1 MSLHQYKIDFSQLT
15 SDEKTDLIKHIEPV
29 SFNGLHWY
37 PDFQSAIFSLERE
50 EDLRLLNIPEKCR
63 LSHCQ
68 LVYKSENLF
77 SRAPHCT

>member
-15 SDEKTDLIKHIEPV
+15 SDEKTDLIKRIEPV
-29 SFNGLHWY
+29 SFNGLHWH

-63 LSHCQ
+63 LSHC
-68 LVYKSENLF
+68 
-77 SRAPHCT
+77 